1 MKGNIIIISVIAV
14 ILVSCKPKLNEA
26 EMNPGEMDVTRY
38 VSIGGSSSA
47 GYMDDAMSFYGQ
59 ENSFNAII
67 AVQLEKVGATGYT
80 QPFFLSGSVGV
91 NFDGLSSFTLG
102 YKTDCLGATSLSPVR
117 KASQG
122 DLSTLSSNIYTSPF
136 RNMGVPNLKTTEVSL
151 VGYGNPAN
159 GAGNYNP
166 FFARMCSNQATSSVL
181 SDIVSQQ
188 ATVFTVFLG
197 FDEVLAYAK
206 KGASIG
212 SLTPVNGAPGVG
224 FEGSYEQLLTAV
236 TQNGAKGAVS
246 TIPDVTELPY
256 FTTIPYNGLNL
267 DEAGAET
274 LNQIYNP
281 IGLFFN
287 VGANPFV
294 IEDPSAGTFGVRK
307 MEPGEKILLS
317 VPLDSV
323 KCNKM
328 GSLFPFRNEFIL
340 TNTEIAEI
348 QTATN
353 QYNAI
358 ITAKAAEK
366 GLALVDAKTFY
377 SKLKAGIVYNGIAMD
392 ARFVSGGAFSL
403 DGITLNP
410 RGNALF
416 ANTFIEAMNKKYN
429 AKIPFAAV
437 SKYNGVIFP

>member
-1 MKGNIIIISVIAV
+1 MKGNIIIISVFAAL
-14 ILVSCKPKLNEA
+14 LVSCKPKLNEA

-38 VSIGGSSSA
+38 VSIGGSSAA
-47 GYMDDAMSFYGQ
+47 GYMDDAMSLYGQ

-91 NFDGLSSFTLG
+91 NFDGLSSLMLG
-102 YKTDCLGATSLSPVR
+102 YKTDCLGVTSLSPVR

-122 DLSTLSSNIYTSPF
+122 DLNALTSNIYSAPF
-136 RNMGVPNLKTTEVSL
+136 RNMGVPNLKSTEVSL
-151 VGYGNPAN
+151 VGYGNSAN

-181 SDIVSQQ
+181 SDIVPQQ
-188 ATVFTVFLG
+188 ATVFTVYLG
-197 FDEVLAYAK
+197 IDEVLAYAK

-212 SLTPVNGAPGVG
+212 SLTPVNGSPGVG
-224 FEGSYEQLLTAV
+224 FEGSYEQLLV
-236 TQNGAKGAVS
+236 SLTQNGAKGAVA

-267 DEAGAET
+267 DEAGAES
-274 LNQIYNP
+274 LNQVYNP

-294 IEDPSAGTFGVRK
+294 IEDPSAGAFGVRK

-340 TNTEIAEI
+340 TNPEIAEI

-377 SKLKAGIVYNGIAMD
+377 SKLKTGIVYNGVAMD

-403 DGITLNP
+403 DGITFNP

-416 ANTFIEAMNKKYN
+416 ANLFIDAMNKKYS
-429 AKIPFAAV
+429 AKIPFADV